1 MILSDYIMKRL
12 VEYGV
17 RHIFTVTG
25 GGAMYLNDA
34 MQKCKEIEYV
44 CNHHEQACAMA
55 AEGYSRACEK
65 MAVVQVTT
73 GPGGTNAITGVLG
86 QWTDSVPVLY
96 ISGQVKLETSVESCP
111 DIGLRQLGDQE
122 ARIVNIVKPITKF
135 AAVVKDPKDVR
146 KLLEKAIYI
155 CTHGRPGPVWL
166 DIPTNVQGALIDET
180 KLVGYD
186 EKEDEMKFDAGIL
199 KESVKKVV
207 ELIKASKRPVIIA
220 GRGIRISGSHDIFM
234 EIAENLGIPVLSTH
248 NGYDIIYTEHPLSVG
263 RIGIYGDRPGN
274 FALQN
279 SDLLI
284 SIGSRNNV
292 KQVSYN
298 WKCFARAAKK
308 VFVDIDKSEL
318 EKPTISPDIAIHS
331 DARDFLLELKSQL
344 EKEKMPS
351 FSGWLMWCIE
361 RKRRYP
367 VVLPEYKKP
376 GKFVNPYYFNQ
387 KVTECL
393 KEGDIIVTG
402 VGTSFFAV
410 YQSAIVKKNQ
420 RFIWNTGCSA
430 MGYDLPAAIG
440 ACVASGKEKDIVC
453 LAGDGSIQLNIQE
466 LQTISFHKMPVKI
479 FVYNNNGYVSMRQTQ
494 ENFFDKRY
502 IGCDKDSGVG
512 FPDIRKVASAYNIPS
527 ELIKSHEDMGGKI
540 MKVLEHRGPIIC
552 EVIMDPNCRFLP
564 KITSRKS
571 GGKFVSSPLED
582 MFPFLEREELKDNM
596 LIPMWE
602 EGE

>member
-1 MILSDYIMKRL
+1 MMILSDYIMKRL

-34 MQKCKEIEYV
+34 MQKCKEIKYI

-73 GPGGTNAITGVLG
+73 GPGGTNSVTGVLG

-122 ARIVNIVKPITKF
+122 ARIVDIVKPITKF
-135 AAVVKDPKDVR
+135 AAVVKDPKDIR

-155 CTHGRPGPVWL
+155 CTHGRPGPVWI

-180 KLVGYD
+180 RLEGYD
-186 EKEDEMKFDAGIL
+186 EKEDEMKFDSAAL
-199 KESVKKVV
+199 KESVKKVIG
-207 ELIKASKRPVIIA
+207 LMKSSKRPVIIA
-220 GRGIRISGSHDIFM
+220 GRGIRISGSHDIFT
-234 EIAENLGIPVLSTH
+234 EIAEKLGIPVLSTH

-284 SIGSRNNV
+284 SIGSRNSV

-308 VFVDIDKSEL
+308 VFVDIDMSEL
-318 EKPTISPDIAIHS
+318 KKPTISPDVAIHS

-351 FSGWLMWCIE
+351 FSGWLGWCIE
-361 RKRRYP
+361 RKKRYP

-393 KEGDIIVTG
+393 KEGDIVVTG

-410 YQSAIVKKNQ
+410 YQSAVVKKNQ

-440 ACVASGKEKDIVC
+440 ACVASGKDIVC
-453 LAGDGSIQLNIQE
+453 LAGDGSIQMNLQE
-466 LQTISFHKMPVKI
+466 LQTISFHKMPIKI

-512 FPDIRKVASAYNIPS
+512 FPDIGKIAAAYNIPY
-527 ELIKSHEDMGGKI
+527 EIIESHEDMDEKI
-540 MKVLEHRGPIIC
+540 MKVLKHRGPIIC
-552 EVIMDPNCRFLP
+552 EVIMDPDSRFLP
-564 KITSRKS
+564 KITSRKVGS
-571 GGKFVSSPLED
+571 KFVSSPLED
-582 MFPFLEREELKDNM
+582 MFPFLDRNELAENM
-596 LIPMWE
+596 IIPMWE
-602 EGE
+602 DK

>member
-1 MILSDYIMKRL
+1 MMILSDYIMKRL

-17 RHIFTVTG
+17 RHIFTITG

-34 MQKCKEIEYV
+34 MQKCKEIEYI

-73 GPGGTNAITGVLG
+73 GPGGTNTVTGVLG

-96 ISGQVKLETSVESCP
+96 ISGQVKLETSVESCL

-122 ARIVNIVKPITKF
+122 ARIVKIVKPITKF
-135 AAVVKDPKDVR
+135 AAVVKNPEDIR

-166 DIPTNVQGALIDET
+166 DIPTNVQSTLIDET
-180 KLVGYD
+180 NLEGYD
-186 EKEDEMKFDAGIL
+186 EKEDEMKFNGDSL
-199 KESVKKVV
+199 KENVKKVV
-207 ELIKASKRPVIIA
+207 ALIKASKRPVIIA
-220 GRGIRISGSHDIFM
+220 GRGIRISGSRDIFLG
-234 EIAENLGIPVLSTH
+234 IAESMGIPVLSTH
-248 NGYDIIYTEHPLSVG
+248 NGYDVIYTDHPLSVG
-263 RIGIYGDRPGN
+263 RIGIYGDRSGN

-298 WKCFARAAKK
+298 WKCFAREAKK
-308 VFVDIDKSEL
+308 VFVDIDESEL
-318 EKPTISPDIAIHS
+318 KKPTISPDIAIHS
-331 DARDFLLELKSQL
+331 DAKDFLLELKSQMA
-344 EKEKMPS
+344 KEKMPS
-351 FSGWLMWCIE
+351 FSEWLKWCIE
-361 RKRRYP
+361 RKKRYP

-393 KEGDIIVTG
+393 KEDDIIVTG

-440 ACVASGKEKDIVC
+440 ACVASGRKDIIC

-466 LQTISFHKMPVKI
+466 LQTISYHKMPIKI

-502 IGCDKDSGVG
+502 IGCDKNSGVG
-512 FPDIRKVASAYNIPS
+512 FPDIRKVAAAYNIQS
-527 ELIKSHEDMGGKI
+527 EIIESHEDMERKI
-540 MKVLEHRGPIIC
+540 MKVLGHKGPIVC
-552 EVIMDPNCRFLP
+552 EVVMDPDCRFLP
-564 KITSRKS
+564 KITSRKVN
-571 GGKFVSSPLED
+571 GTFVSSPLED
-582 MFPFLEREELKDNM
+582 MSPFLEREELKDNM
-596 LIPMWE
+596 IIPMWE
-602 EGE
+602 ESK